1 MKNICMEKH
10 FLKAVRFSHFRYQ
23 KVTSGKKICTII
35 PDSSNISNKQSLHL
49 FLSSNIFLMCLF
61 CRAMDSLSVVHTPTL
76 IYLALSIP
84 YILIRKDFFLSS
96 TPLLLNVA
104 INYNIKTLLKK
115 QPEKPPSATVLE
127 SSSFLVFVSCDAF
140 PLNKPGNES

>member
-1 MKNICMEKH
+1 
-10 FLKAVRFSHFRYQ
+10 
-23 KVTSGKKICTII
+23 
-35 PDSSNISNKQSLHL
+35 
-49 FLSSNIFLMCLF
+49 MCLF
-61 CRAMDSLSVVHTPTL
+61 CRAMDSLSVVDTPTL

-84 YILIRKDFFLSS
+84 YILIRKDFFPPS

-115 QPEKPPSATVLE
+115 QPEKPHSATVLE